1 MSVGE
6 IWVQLEIQE
15 GSKLGLQCTADDEVY
30 GVRPGGVA
38 EAAGLQPGD
47 RLLAVDNQP
56 AELSVVQPSFQ
67 REARWQVERGWRRRR
82 KRRAGSCGG
91 RGWGCAVGRHVTG
104 RCAYA
109 STRPW
114 RCSLVRIS
122 RRGSAPTPTT
132 LRRAPH
138 G

>member
-56 AELSVVQPSFQ
+56 AELSVVQTLGRDGAKRPV
-67 REARWQVERGWRRRR
+67 RMLRVARQGAGKKGPGVGNHARG
-82 KRRAGSCGG
+82 
-91 RGWGCAVGRHVTG
+91 
-104 RCAYA
+104 
-109 STRPW
+109 
-114 RCSLVRIS
+114 
-122 RRGSAPTPTT
+122 
-132 LRRAPH
+132 
-138 G
+138 

>member
-56 AELSVVQPSFQ
+56 DELSVVQTLMSIVMSAMCLSVQARSPHWPPRIRPVPFARPALPPPSPPSLDL
-67 REARWQVERGWRRRR
+67 ARASRCWC
-82 KRRAGSCGG
+82 GSLPSSS
-91 RGWGCAVGRHVTG
+91 AYTG
-104 RCAYA
+104 AL
-109 STRPW
+109 S
-114 RCSLVRIS
+114 S
-122 RRGSAPTPTT
+122 
-132 LRRAPH
+132 
-138 G
+138 